1 MIILQSEKSQNNYH
15 WIVGKFTPEF
25 TENPA
30 NFLCVTEQ
38 EYLQQMTHGKRRN
51 EYLQTRFVLKSKL
64 AEILK
69 IHPTKIEFTTQ
80 GEGKP
85 VLANADTFMDFNISH
100 SHDYYAIVLST
111 AGQVGIDIEKYRD
124 SKTLVAVAKR
134 FFSSYEADLIAAQ
147 TEQEKQTRMFT
158 KIWAGKEAIIKTV
171 ASGVLKSAGE
181 ILMDEQT
188 WKIKKLPADFGEL
201 HSWEVNFI
209 ESIPDYICSVA
220 FKKTTP

>member
-15 WIVGKFTPEF
+15 WFVGKFTPEF
-25 TENPA
+25 TA
-30 NFLCVTEQ
+30 DLADFLCAAEQ
-38 EYLQQMTHGKRRN
+38 EYLQQLTHDKRRN
-51 EYLQTRFVLKSKL
+51 EFLQTRFVLKNKL

-69 IHPTKIEFTTQ
+69 TSAHTIEFETQ

-85 VLANADTFMDFNISH
+85 VLLNSKTFIDFNISH
-100 SHDYYAIVLST
+100 SHDYYAIVLSN
-111 AGQVGIDIEKYRD
+111 AGQVGIDIEKCRD
-124 SKTLVAVAKR
+124 SKTLAAVAKR
-134 FFSSYEADLIAAQ
+134 FFSEYEAELIAAQ
-147 TEQEKQTRMFT
+147 TDQELQTRMFT

-220 FKKTTP
+220 FKKN